1 MGEKM
6 KAAVFYERERMEI
19 EDVDIPV
26 INESEVLIKVKACGI
41 CGSDVSYYYG
51 KSPVETPTGKGPLIL
66 GHEIS
71 GDVVEAGREA
81 KKFCRPGDRVTLN
94 PPQPCGSCVYCRMA
108 RPNLCGHTKTVGV
121 SVNGGF
127 AEYVKAGYAN
137 VVKIPPSADYLEA
150 AMAEPLACACY
161 GVKKLDVQAGDFVA
175 VIGSGSIGLMMAQLV
190 KLRGAAKVLLTGTT
204 DFRLETAK
212 KIGVDYVYNTRDDK
226 SPRYSADI
234 GETVRELSG
243 GLGAGRVIVPVASG
257 TAYRDA
263 FRVSAKASTIVF
275 FGLPGEKDIIEVP
288 ALETL
293 TGDKSVLFAWLAPY
307 TWNTAM
313 AALSSG
319 AVQFRP
325 LITHTF
331 PLEKTREGIEFMH
344 SRVTEKIKGMV
355 VTGETDHD
363 HP

>member
-6 KAAVFYERERMEI
+6 KAAVFYEQERMEI
-19 EDVDIPV
+19 EEVDVPLIS
-26 INESEVLIKVKACGI
+26 ESEVLIKIKACGI
-41 CGSDVSYYYG
+41 CGSDISYYYG
-51 KSPVETPTGKGPLIL
+51 KSPLETPTGKGPLIL

-71 GDVVEAGREA
+71 GEIVDAGREA
-81 KKFCRPGDRVTLN
+81 IKFYRPGDRVTLN
-94 PPQPCGSCVYCRMA
+94 PPQPCGACVYCRMA
-108 RPNLCGHTKTVGV
+108 RPNLCEHTKTIGV
-121 SVNGGF
+121 SIHGGF
-127 AEYVKAGYAN
+127 AEYVKVGYAN
-137 VVKIPPSADYLEA
+137 VVKIPPSVDYLEA

-161 GVKKLDVQAGDFVA
+161 GVKKLDVQPGDFVV

-190 KLRGAAKVLLTGTT
+190 KLRGASKVLLTGTT

-212 KIGVDYVYNTRDDK
+212 KIGVDYVYNTRESK
-226 SPRYSADI
+226 SLYYSADI
-234 GETVRELSG
+234 RGIVRELSG
-243 GLGAGRVIVPVASG
+243 GPGAGRVIVPVASG

-275 FGLPGEKDIIEVP
+275 FGLPGDKDTIEVP

-319 AVQFRP
+319 TVQFRP

-344 SRVTEKIKGMV
+344 SPAPEKIKGMIV
-355 VTGETDHD
+355 AKEIHHD
-363 HP
+363 NP